1 MHSDTTLHDP
11 EAVFQKMMEVG
22 RICSAG
28 QKIDMIALSG
38 TWHSVLVYFSRILH
52 RITPIYLWS
61 NTEASKISRK
71 YREDKAFCKAIL

>member
-38 TWHSVLVYFSRILH
+38 TWHSVGLFQQDFTPV
-52 RITPIYLWS
+52 TPILS
-61 NTEASKISRK
+61 LVKHGGIKNQQKIS
-71 YREDKAFCKAIL
+71 

>member
-38 TWHSVLVYFSRILH
+38 TWHSVGLFQQDFTPV
-52 RITPIYLWS
+52 TPIYLWS
-61 NTEASKISRK
+61 NTEASKSAENIVRIRHSQSDIMR
-71 YREDKAFCKAIL
+71 